1 MSRTLYLT
9 RLRQLIGGDG
19 DDFAAALRERRGWRP
34 REVEM
39 RLTWAC
45 DAHCEQCG
53 MHDFVRISGPSYSH
67 RLPVE
72 RVLELLSELAELGC
86 ESVLFSGGEVTLV
99 SALHRI
105 LGHASAVGIAPH
117 INTHGGNLTPDYC
130 DRLLDSGLAGLMV
143 SLDSGDPTQHDTIRK
158 LPGLFAA
165 ATAGLSYLRSRRPDQ
180 RDLFMLI
187 NSVIMKESYANIPR
201 LVDAVAATGV
211 GELSLSP
218 LSVDNAWD
226 DWANYNTDLKL
237 TPEDELRLERQVLP
251 DALERAARG
260 GVTLRYPGTPLPDG
274 TVELHRS
281 FLNPQPVN
289 CSVVHYHSVIN
300 VNGDVIPCCYSSP
313 GTYSVGNVRESSF
326 AAVWNGDPYAEFRQ
340 GCFPARYEMCATC
353 SQHRNENELLQRWF
367 ERHEAA
373 LGHEAPPG
381 ASGAGFEQPRP
392 RRPDG
397 SRPVSFIRK
406 GR

>member
-9 RLRQLIGGDG
+9 RLRQLIGSDG
-19 DDFAAALRERRGWRP
+19 DEFATALRERRGWRP

-53 MHDFVRISGPSYSH
+53 MHDFVRVSGPDYSH
-67 RLPVE
+67 RLPVG
-72 RVLELLSELAELGC
+72 RVLELLAELADMGC
-86 ESVLFSGGEVTLV
+86 ESILFSGGEVTLV
-99 SALHRI
+99 SALPRI
-105 LGHASAVGIAPH
+105 LTRATEVGIAPH
-117 INTHGGNLTPDYC
+117 INTHGGNLGPEYC

-143 SLDSGDPTQHDTIRK
+143 SLDSGDPDQHDTIRK

-165 ATAGLSYLRSRRPDQ
+165 ATAGLTYLRDRRPNQGDF
-180 RDLFMLI
+180 FMLV
-187 NSVIMKESYANIPR
+187 NSVIMKENYVNIPR

-226 DWANYNTDLKL
+226 DWANFKTDLKL
-237 TPEDELRLERQVLP
+237 TPDDEQRLEREILP
-251 DALERAARG
+251 DSLERATRG
-260 GVTLRYPGTPLPDG
+260 GLTVRYPGTQLPDG
-274 TVELHRS
+274 TVRLHDS
-281 FLNPQPVN
+281 FLNPEPVN

-313 GTYSVGNVRESSF
+313 GTWAVGNVRATSF
-326 AAVWNGDPYAEFRQ
+326 ASVWNGEAYREFRE

-353 SQHRNENELLQRWF
+353 SQHRNENELLQRWY
-367 ERHEAA
+367 ERHETK
-373 LGHEAPPG
+373 LGYDVPVQSP
-381 ASGAGFEQPRP
+381 GAGFEPPRP
-392 RRPDG
+392 QHRNG
-397 SRPVSFIRK
+397 SHPVSFIRK
-406 GR
+406 GG